1 MFHCYYVSSTNHLSI
16 AILINK
22 DALKAY
28 GVVFILNVY
37 VRFSYLSQV
46 TLADFG
52 YPVQVLWFT
61 CSPTSVR

>member
-46 TLADFG
+46 TLVDVG
-52 YPVQVLWFT
+52 YPV
-61 CSPTSVR
+61 